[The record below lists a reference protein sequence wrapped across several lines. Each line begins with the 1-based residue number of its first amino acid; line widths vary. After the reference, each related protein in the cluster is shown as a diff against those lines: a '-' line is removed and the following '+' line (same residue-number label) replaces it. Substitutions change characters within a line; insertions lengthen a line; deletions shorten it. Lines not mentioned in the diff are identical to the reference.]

1 MCRPVGVFWAE
12 ACPGGHI
19 GPPLREAGRCLG
31 TNGNWRGTGA
41 SRGGAEPAPYR
52 RNASGAQH
60 QADVG
65 IGPYGT
71 KRKPV
76 ATAQGSALSAER
88 EAGQIQ
94 VLPDG

>member
-1 MCRPVGVFWAE
+1 M
-12 ACPGGHI
+12 
-19 GPPLREAGRCLG
+19 
-31 TNGNWRGTGA
+31 
-41 SRGGAEPAPYR
+41 RGGAEPAPYYR

-71 KRKPV
+71 KRKLV
-76 ATAQGSALSAER
+76 ATAPGSALSAER

-94 VLPDG
+94 VLPDD

>member
-1 MCRPVGVFWAE
+1 MCRPVRGSRAK

-19 GPPLREAGRCLG
+19 GPPLRGYRKRSR
-31 TNGNWRGTGA
+31 TNENWRGTGA
-41 SRGGAEPAPYR
+41 LRGGAEPAPYR

-71 KRKPV
+71 KRKLV

-94 VLPDG
+94 VLPDD